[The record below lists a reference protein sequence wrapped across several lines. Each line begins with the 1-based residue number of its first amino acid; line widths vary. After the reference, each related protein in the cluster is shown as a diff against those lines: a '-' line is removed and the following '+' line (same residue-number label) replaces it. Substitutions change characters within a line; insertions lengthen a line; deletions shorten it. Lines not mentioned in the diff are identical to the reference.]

1 MKIRPIDAAR
11 VLCCCAAAT
20 AATAAA
26 AAAAAAAGPI
36 APARYVD
43 AQGVEVIHNR
53 GDAAGLAGE
62 AGAVGSAVG
71 SADTPARADPKL
83 TIQPAQQAQRDAD
96 RIAILDQELQAE
108 SRAYADLWTRLYG
121 ARTAPP
127 GSADAAR
134 LNAELAA
141 HQKNIQALN
150 AELHRARAT
159 RATRAAGTR

>member
-20 AATAAA
+20 AT

-53 GDAAGLAGE
+53 GEAAAGLAGE
-62 AGAVGSAVG
+62 AGAVGGAVG

-134 LNAELAA
+134 LNAELVA

-150 AELHRARAT
+150 AELRRARATRAT

>member
-1 MKIRPIDAAR
+1 MKIGPIDAAR

-20 AATAAA
+20 

-53 GDAAGLAGE
+53 GEAAGLAGE
-62 AGAVGSAVG
+62 AGAVGGAVG

-83 TIQPAQQAQRDAD
+83 TIHPAQQAQRDAD

-150 AELHRARAT
+150 AELRRARAT
-159 RATRAAGTR
+159 RAAGAR